1 MVQAGMNCKCLIFSW
16 LQCIVELQP
25 TPKPTVKPTSAKPS
39 LKPTIQKPALTLTT
53 KQPTTKPLRSLHP
66 SNCDQTVVP
75 PLIYKCFLIFH
86 CCCYLAFLL
95 LRSTP
100 SSSCHCG
107 IDTATFG
114 IAVWCKMKQR
124 TQKQSYDIDDTACWS
139 RSSSSGTH
147 LTRRIWTTPYVV
159 LGGAHSGT
167 NSTYLLW
174 VVNGWR
180 TDCTTH
186 EVHGPRAGQRTNKR
200 AVIIAPALP

>member
-1 MVQAGMNCKCLIFSW
+1 MFSD
-16 LQCIVELQP
+16 I
-25 TPKPTVKPTSAKPS
+25 S
-39 LKPTIQKPALTLTT
+39 
-53 KQPTTKPLRSLHP
+53 
-66 SNCDQTVVP
+66 
-75 PLIYKCFLIFH
+75 
-86 CCCYLAFLL
+86 LL
-95 LRSTP
+95 LLSCLFTFKINNIIIII
-100 SSSCHCG
+100 CHCG

-147 LTRRIWTTPYVV
+147 LTRRIWSTPYVV

-186 EVHGPRAGQRTNKR
+186 EVHGPRAGQRTNQR
-200 AVIIAPALP
+200 ACYNCSSIAIKQNLIRNTHLAQSQIRGTQL